1 MRLPV
6 AWLHALI
13 IGFFL
18 PAAAIAQTDA
28 RLQEIATGDH
38 RSAENRA
45 RNDFRHP
52 VETLSFFGLKDD
64 MTVVELWPGGG
75 WYTEILAPYLRDKGR
90 FIAAGFDQEV
100 KDGYYARGTAV
111 LAAKLAA
118 RPDLYD
124 RVTVSELAP
133 PHKLDIA
140 PAGSADM
147 VLTFRNLHNWMGQ
160 GQAEAVLAA
169 AYLALKP
176 GGVLGLVEHRGDP
189 AKPQDP
195 AAKSGYVT
203 EAYAIALAER
213 AGFRLA
219 ARSEINANP
228 KDTKDHPKGVWT
240 LPPNLALGEEN
251 RAHYQAIGESDRMTL
266 KFVKPAE

>member
-1 MRLPV
+1 MRLRLG
-6 AWLHALI
+6 WLHALA
-13 IGFFL
+13 IGLFL
-18 PAAAIAQTDA
+18 PAAAAQADV
-28 RLQEIATGDH
+28 RLQEIANGDH
-38 RSAENRA
+38 RSGENRA
-45 RNDFRHP
+45 RNDYRHP

-75 WYTEILAPYLRDKGR
+75 WYTEILAPYLREKGH
-90 FIAAGFDQEV
+90 FIAAGFDQDV
-100 KDGYYARGTAV
+100 KDGYYARGTAA

-133 PHKLDIA
+133 PHKATIA
-140 PAGSADM
+140 PAGSADL

-169 AYLALKP
+169 AFRALKP

-203 EAYAIALAER
+203 EAHAIALAEQ

-219 ARSEINANP
+219 ARSEVNANP
-228 KDTKDHPKGVWT
+228 KDTKDYPKGVWT
-240 LPPNLALGEEN
+240 LPPNLALGEED
-251 RAHYQAIGESDRMTL
+251 RDRFQAIGESDRMTL
-266 KFVKPAE
+266 KFIKPAE